1 LYNTNA
7 SNFRLWIE
15 QRGENDK
22 MPGPSILDKKK
33 TAVVIIGYQLN
44 VLNLFPVEFQ
54 TALLSRA
61 DNVLNAARQNGM
73 PVFFVQR
80 REGTPELEIDSRL
93 VRLPEEITLTMK
105 KRSPFA
111 STNLDER
118 LKKLGINTIVLMGI
132 HTSASVLTTVRW
144 GTEIDYKFFII
155 SDCCA
160 DLDADVQNFLFAK
173 VFYHTATVI
182 DSKAF
187 FELLLKS

>member
-1 LYNTNA
+1 
-7 SNFRLWIE
+7 
-15 QRGENDK
+15 
-22 MPGPSILDKKK
+22 MPGPSTLDKKK
-33 TAVVIIGYQLN
+33 TAVVIMGYQVNLLN
-44 VLNLFPVEFQ
+44 SFPKEFQ
-54 TALLSRA
+54 TGLLSRA
-61 DNVLNAARQNGM
+61 NDVLNAARRNGL

-93 VRLPEEITLTMK
+93 VRLPGEVTLTMK

-132 HTSASVLTTVRW
+132 YTSSSVLTTVRW
-144 GTEIDYKFFII
+144 GTEIDYEYFVI

-160 DLDADVQNFLFAK
+160 DIDAEVERFLFER
-173 VFYHTATVI
+173 VFYHTSTII

-187 FELLLKS
+187 FELLAKS

>member
-1 LYNTNA
+1 
-7 SNFRLWIE
+7 
-15 QRGENDK
+15 

-44 VLNLFPVEFQ
+44 VLNLFPKEFQ
-54 TALLSRA
+54 TGLLSRS
-61 DNVLNAARQNGM
+61 NSVLNAARKNGM

-80 REGTPELEIDSRL
+80 REGTPELEIDPRL
-93 VRLPEEITLTMK
+93 VRLPGEVTLTMK

-111 STNLDER
+111 STNLDMR
-118 LKKLGINTIVLMGI
+118 LKKLGISTIVLMGI

-155 SDCCA
+155 SDCCT
-160 DLDADVQNFLFAK
+160 DIDAEVEKFLFDK
-173 VFYHTATVI
+173 ILYHTATII
-182 DSKAF
+182 DSKTF

>member
-1 LYNTNA
+1 
-7 SNFRLWIE
+7 
-15 QRGENDK
+15 
-22 MPGPSILDKKK
+22 MPGPSTLDKKK
-33 TAVVIIGYQLN
+33 TAVVILGYQVNILN
-44 VLNLFPVEFQ
+44 SFPKEFQ
-54 TALLSRA
+54 TGLLSRA
-61 DNVLNAARQNGM
+61 NDVLNAARRNGL

-80 REGTPELEIDSRL
+80 REGTPELEIDPRL
-93 VRLPEEITLTMK
+93 VRLPGEATLTMK

-160 DLDADVQNFLFAK
+160 DLDEDVQKFLFDR

-182 DSKAF
+182 DSKEF
-187 FELLLKS
+187 FEFLAKS